1 MPPLIKTTKATKSQV
16 RQHNRQLVLRSVYT
30 EAATS
35 RAALALE
42 TGLTKPA
49 VSDLVSQLIEEGLLV
64 EEGLGESTD
73 IGGKRPRLLRFL
85 PDARQVIGVSVNQNS
100 IIGVLINLDGEV
112 IAEHAADLPT
122 TRQDEVI
129 TALVEVINGLIAQ
142 LHAPLL
148 CLSVG
153 ISAIVDANG
162 TILHAPRFGWQQV
175 ALGDLLAHHYGAPVH
190 VANSSELAAL
200 AQYTFGAVKDVSSLV
215 TIMISNSIGM
225 GAVMDGAAHHL
236 GNEIG
241 HLTLA
246 DSESATLSDVLGWRE
261 VRARAVALGHE
272 YSSPFLCDDDLT
284 YLKIRYAYVNGD
296 PAAQALLTELTRHLA
311 RIFAW
316 VIALMRPQHISLAGA
331 IADLGEPFLAL
342 AADHTRRLVLPEL
355 VDQTA
360 FSVDD
365 TPNLVAIGAAARSVQ
380 LELGLV

>member
-1 MPPLIKTTKATKSQV
+1 M
-16 RQHNRQLVLRSVYT
+16 
-30 EAATS
+30 
-35 RAALALE
+35 
-42 TGLTKPA
+42 
-49 VSDLVSQLIEEGLLV
+49 
-64 EEGLGESTD
+64 
-73 IGGKRPRLLRFL
+73 
-85 PDARQVIGVSVNQNS
+85 IGVSVNQNS

-175 ALGDLLAHHYGAPVH
+175 ALGDLLADHYGAPVH
-190 VANSSELAAL
+190 IANSSELAAL

-225 GAVMDGAAHHL
+225 GAVMDSAAHHL

-261 VRARAVALGHE
+261 VRARALVFGRQYGSALLSDE
-272 YSSPFLCDDDLT
+272 DVT
-284 YLKIRYAYVNGD
+284 YLTIRYAFVNGD
-296 PAAQALLTELTRHLA
+296 PAAQALLTELARHLA

-316 VIALMRPQHISLAGA
+316 VIGLMRPQHISLAGA

-342 AADHTRRLVLPEL
+342 TVDHTRQLVLPEL